1 VIDGI
6 PCSTAF
12 TAEKPDPAP
21 VTPVPRVVFVNRF
34 FYPDISATSQM
45 LTDLATR
52 LAGSGIDV
60 HVICSRR
67 RYLASTEQPLPSR
80 EKTIGGE
87 VHRIWSTDFGR
98 HGLLGRTLDYL
109 TFYWSAFWAMLT
121 VIRSGDVLV
130 VKTDPPLLS
139 VCGAVAARLRGAT
152 LVNWLQDI
160 FPEIAT
166 CLWSSPMPRWL
177 DDRVRQLRDWSLR
190 AAALNVVLGERMAA
204 YLQQRGLPEARVR
217 IIENWA
223 DDELIVPMS
232 PCASLLREQLDLQDR
247 FVVSYSGNLGRAHE
261 HRTILEAAAQ
271 LAADPDIVFLMV
283 GGGAKMTRLREEV
296 ASRRLRNFIFLPY
309 RTREALSDSLGAA
322 DVHLVCLMPGLEE
335 FVVPSK
341 FYGVLAAARPVIYV
355 GHPDGDLPRLIRET
369 GCGSVAGDALTLA
382 GELQS
387 LKADPERR
395 SSGAAR
401 AREILLE
408 RFAANGQARSW
419 RATLRE
425 LCPGLPESREAQEL
439 RRSA

>member
-1 VIDGI
+1 
-6 PCSTAF
+6 
-12 TAEKPDPAP
+12 
-21 VTPVPRVVFVNRF
+21 
-34 FYPDISATSQM
+34 M
-45 LTDLATR
+45 LM
-52 LAGSGIDV
+52 IV
-60 HVICSRR
+60 
-67 RYLASTEQPLPSR
+67 
-80 EKTIGGE
+80 
-87 VHRIWSTDFGR
+87 
-98 HGLLGRTLDYL
+98 
-109 TFYWSAFWAMLT
+109 
-121 VIRSGDVLV
+121 RSGDVLV

-139 VCGAVAARLRGAT
+139 VCGALAARLRSAT

-166 CLWSSPMPRWL
+166 CVFSSPMPRWL
-177 DDRVRQLRDWSLR
+177 DDRVRRLRDWSLR

-204 YLQQRGLPEARVR
+204 YLQQRGLPGARLR

-232 PCASLLREQLDLQDR
+232 PRASLLREQLGLQDR

-271 LAADPDIVFLMV
+271 LAADPDVVFLMV
-283 GGGAKMTRLREEV
+283 GGGEKMCRLREEV
-296 ASRRLRNFIFLPY
+296 ADRRLSNFIFLPY
-309 RTREALSDSLGAA
+309 QSREALSDSLGAA

-369 GCGSVAGDALTLA
+369 GCGSVVGDAATLA
-382 GELQS
+382 GELRL

-395 SSGAAR
+395 RTDAAR

-408 RFAANGQARSW
+408 RFAANRQARSW
-419 RATLRE
+419 RAALRE
-425 LCPGLPESREAQEL
+425 LCPALPEWGETREL

>member
-1 VIDGI
+1 MIDGI
-6 PCSTAF
+6 PCSTEF
-12 TAEKPDPAP
+12 TAGKPDLSP
-21 VTPVPRVVFVNRF
+21 VAPVPRVVFVNRF

-52 LAGSGIDV
+52 LASSGIDV

-67 RYLASTEQPLPSR
+67 YYHASGGDPLPRR
-80 EKTIGGE
+80 EKTIGVE
-87 VHRIWSTDFGR
+87 VHRIWSTGFSR
-98 HGLLGRTLDYL
+98 LGLLGRTLDYL
-109 TFYWSAFWAMLT
+109 SFYISAFWSMLAI
-121 VIRSGDVLV
+121 IRRGDVLV
-130 VKTDPPLLS
+130 VKTDPPMLS
-139 VCGAVAARLRGAT
+139 VCGALAARLRGAT

-166 CLWSSPMPRWL
+166 CLWASPMPRWL
-177 DDRVRQLRDWSLR
+177 DDRVRRLRDWSLR
-190 AAALNVVLGERMAA
+190 AAALNVVLGERMAT
-204 YLQQRGLPEARVR
+204 YLHQRGLPETRVR

-232 PCASLLREQLDLQDR
+232 PRASLLREQLELHDR

-261 HRTILEAAAQ
+261 HQTILEAAQ
-271 LAADPDIVFLMV
+271 RLANDPDFVFLMV
-283 GGGAKMTRLREEV
+283 GGGAKMTLLREEV
-296 ASRRLRNFIFLPY
+296 TRRRLRNFIFLPY

-322 DVHLVCLMPGLEE
+322 DVHLVCLMPGLED

-369 GCGSVAGDALTLA
+369 GCGSVVGDGMTLA

-395 SSGAAR
+395 RTGAER

-408 RFAANGQARSW
+408 RFAANRQARSW
-419 RATLRE
+419 RAALRE
-425 LCPGLPESREAQEL
+425 LCPGLPEVRETQEL